1 MSKGDIVIV
10 DDNPNN
16 LALLAGILR
25 ENGYQARIAKSGAR
39 ALEMIAF
46 QAPELVL
53 LDIEMPEMD
62 GYEVCRRLK
71 ANQSLQAFPVIF
83 ISALGETG
91 DKVKGFEVGCVDYVT
106 KPFQDEEV
114 LARVA
119 TQLEIYRLRRDLERR
134 NAELARRNAELS
146 EAHERTN
153 RVFSALTETLPGKI
167 LDNKYR
173 LDMKIG
179 TGGFGVVYRATHL
192 TLERAVAVKVFR
204 PTPGNDSPDAL
215 ERFRREGVAA
225 SKFIHPNAVE
235 VYDFGISSGGIA
247 YIVME
252 LLRGFT
258 LSETLSSKGVLP
270 LERSIEII
278 IPVCAALAE
287 AHAAGVVHRDV
298 KPSNIFLHQTKN
310 GEVVKL
316 VDFGIAKQTRRAG
329 EEGFDAPDTGYVLG
343 TSDYMAPE
351 RFLSGECDGQV
362 DVYSVGVMFYR
373 MLVGQMPFKS
383 NSPQEKL
390 HDEPTLIGSID
401 SSIPAEIRNLLAG
414 MLAKEPSRRPTAA
427 QLTERLIHFSNAFE
441 TV

>member
-1 MSKGDIVIV
+1 V
-10 DDNPNN
+10 
-16 LALLAGILR
+16 
-25 ENGYQARIAKSGAR
+25 
-39 ALEMIAF
+39 
-46 QAPELVL
+46 
-53 LDIEMPEMD
+53 
-62 GYEVCRRLK
+62 
-71 ANQSLQAFPVIF
+71 
-83 ISALGETG
+83 
-91 DKVKGFEVGCVDYVT
+91 
-106 KPFQDEEV
+106 
-114 LARVA
+114 
-119 TQLEIYRLRRDLERR
+119 
-134 NAELARRNAELS
+134 

-153 RVFSALTETLPGKI
+153 RVFSALTETLPGKV
-167 LDNKYR
+167 LDDKYR
-173 LDMKIG
+173 LDLKIG

-225 SKFIHPNAVE
+225 SKFVHPNAVE
-235 VYDFGISSGGIA
+235 VYDFGISANGIA

-270 LERSIEII
+270 LERSVEII

-298 KPSNIFLHQTKN
+298 KPSNIFLHQTKH

-316 VDFGIAKQTRRAG
+316 VDFGIAKQTRRAS
-329 EEGFDAPDTGYVLG
+329 EDGFDAPDTGYVLG

-351 RFLSGECDGQV
+351 RFLSGACDGQV

-383 NSPQEKL
+383 DSPKARL
-390 HDEPTLIGSID
+390 LDDPIPVGGID
-401 SSIPAEIRNLLAG
+401 ASIPAEIQILLAN
-414 MLAKEPSRRPTAA
+414 MLAREPSARPTAA
-427 QLTERLIHFSNAFE
+427 QLTEKLRHLSNAFE

>member
-16 LALLAGILR
+16 LTLLAGILR
-25 ENGYQARIAKSGAR
+25 ENGYQVRIAKSGAR
-39 ALEMIAF
+39 ALELIAF

-71 ANQSLQAFPVIF
+71 ADRLLQSFPVIF

-91 DKVKGFEVGCVDYVT
+91 DKLKGFEAGCVDYVT

-134 NAELARRNAELS
+134 NEELAQRNAELL

-153 RVFSALTETLPGKI
+153 RVFSALTETLPGTI
-167 LDNKYR
+167 LDGKYR
-173 LDMKIG
+173 LDLKIG

-192 TLERAVAVKVFR
+192 SLERPVAVKVFR
-204 PTPGNDSPDAL
+204 PTPGNDSADSL

-225 SKFIHPNAVE
+225 SKFVHPNAVE
-235 VYDFGISSGGIA
+235 VYDFGISSNGIA

-252 LLRGFT
+252 LLRGFS
-258 LSETLSSKGVLP
+258 LSEALESKGVLP
-270 LERSIEII
+270 LERCIEII

-298 KPSNIFLHQTKN
+298 KPSNIFLHQTKH

-316 VDFGIAKQTRRAG
+316 VDFGIAKQMQAG
-329 EEGFDAPDTGYVLG
+329 APDTGYVIG
-343 TSDYMAPE
+343 TSDYMSPE
-351 RFLSGECDGQV
+351 RFFSGECDGQV
-362 DVYSVGVMFYR
+362 DVYSLGVMFYQ
-373 MLVGQMPFKS
+373 MLVGRLPYKS
-383 NSPQEKL
+383 SSPKERL
-390 HDEPTLIGSID
+390 LEDAVSIRSVD
-401 SSIPAEIRNLLAG
+401 ASIPPEIEALLAS
-414 MLAKEPSRRPTAA
+414 MLAKEPALRPTAK
-427 QLTERLIHFSNAFE
+427 QLANELVYLSQ
-441 TV
+441 TVAAA

>member
-1 MSKGDIVIV
+1 
-10 DDNPNN
+10 PNN
-16 LALLAGILR
+16 LTLLAGILR

-134 NAELARRNAELS
+134 NLELARRNAELV

-153 RVFSALTETLPGKI
+153 RVFSALTETLPGKV

-173 LDMKIG
+173 LDLKIG

-192 TLERAVAVKVFR
+192 TLERPVAVKVFR

-225 SKFIHPNAVE
+225 SKFVHPNAVE
-235 VYDFGISSGGIA
+235 VYDFGISSNGIA

-270 LERSIEII
+270 LERAVEII
-278 IPVCAALAE
+278 LPVCAALAE

-298 KPSNIFLHQTKN
+298 KPANIFLHQTKH

-316 VDFGIAKQTRRAG
+316 VDFGIAKQTRLAN
-329 EEGFDAPDTGYVLG
+329 ENGFDAPDTGYVLG

-351 RFLSGECDGQV
+351 RFLSGACDGQV
-362 DVYSVGVMFYR
+362 DVYSLGVMFYR

-383 NSPQEKL
+383 DSPKARL
-390 HDEPTLIGSID
+390 LDEAIPIGNFD
-401 SSIPAEIRNLLAG
+401 SSIPPEIQILLAN
-414 MLAKEPSRRPTAA
+414 MLSREPSARPTAA
-427 QLTERLIHFSNAFE
+427 QLSEKLMHLSETFE